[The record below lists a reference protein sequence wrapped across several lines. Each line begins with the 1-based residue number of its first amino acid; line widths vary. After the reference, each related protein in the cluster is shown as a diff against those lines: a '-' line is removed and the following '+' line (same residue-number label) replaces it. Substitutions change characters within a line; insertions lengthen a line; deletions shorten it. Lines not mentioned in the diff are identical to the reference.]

1 MDENNV
7 NGFDNMDDE
16 EGTTVLTS
24 PGVSAFGGAQ
34 GTPPTNMTTPD
45 QNANQAADQMNG
57 QYGAQQ
63 YGDQTNGQ
71 YGQQYGDQANGQ
83 YGQQYGGQM
92 NGQYGQQYGNQM
104 NNQYGQQY
112 GDQMNNQYGQQQYG
126 GQMNGQY
133 GQQQYGGQ
141 MNGQYGQQQYGGQMN
156 GQYGGQQYG
165 GQMGNNPFG
174 KPAKKFSFGLD
185 EFKNVKSFNDF
196 IKNTKLMIMSG
207 AALALIVILMVVIIV
222 AAGGR
227 GAGSIDKVGDKLA
240 KAVRTEN
247 ENTVYKLMNSKMFKA
262 ATEDVGET
270 KKEAL
275 DDIKD
280 LLEDDVDD
288 LEDEVGKVKKIEVKD
303 VDKDYASKS
312 DIKDLKKE
320 FKKEFDVD
328 LDISGYAYAKADIIV
343 EGEDGTVD
351 GTLSYTA
358 VKIGSKWYLAG
369 DYSIY
374 LNIDYDR

>member
-16 EGTTVLTS
+16 EGTTDLTS

-63 YGDQTNGQ
+63 YGDQ
-71 YGQQYGDQANGQ
+71 
-83 YGQQYGGQM
+83 M
-92 NGQYGQQYGNQM
+92 NG
-104 NNQYGQQY
+104 QYGQQY

-156 GQYGGQQYG
+156 GQYGQQQYGGQMNGQYGQQQYG

-207 AALALIVILMVVIIV
+207 AALALIIILIVVIIV
-222 AAGGR
+222 AASGGR
-227 GAGSIDKVGDKLA
+227 GAGSVDQVGEKIA
-240 KAVRTEN
+240 KAVQTEN
-247 ENTVYKLMNSKMFKA
+247 PNSIYKLINGKMAKA
-262 ATEDVGET
+262 LIEDVGET
-270 KKEAL
+270 KKEAIEDL
-275 DDIKD
+275 KDDM
-280 LLEDDVDD
+280 DDEIDD

-303 VDKDYASKS
+303 VDKNYASKS

-320 FKKEFDVD
+320 FKKELDVD
-328 LDISGYAYAKADIIV
+328 LDISGCAYARADITV
-343 EGEDGTVD
+343 EGEDGTAD
-351 GTLSYTA
+351 GTLSYT
-358 VKIGSKWYLAG
+358 VLKIGSKWYITD
-369 DYSIY
+369 DYSIS

>member
-1 MDENNV
+1 MIKVVWVIHMVSRRGEIHMDENNV

-24 PGVSAFGGAQ
+24 PGVSAYGGAQ

-45 QNANQAADQMNG
+45 QTNG
-57 QYGAQQ
+57 QYG
-63 YGDQTNGQ
+63 
-71 YGQQYGDQANGQ
+71 GQQYGDQSNGQ
-83 YGQQYGGQM
+83 YGGQQYGDQSNGQYGGQQYGGQM
-92 NGQYGQQYGNQM
+92 NGQYGAQQYGGQM
-104 NNQYGQQY
+104 NSQYGAQQY
-112 GDQMNNQYGQQQYG
+112 GDQMNGQYGGQQYG

-133 GQQQYGGQ
+133 GA
-141 MNGQYGQQQYGGQMN
+141 QQYGGQMN

-165 GQMGNNPFG
+165 DQMGNNPFAQ
-174 KPAKKFSFGLD
+174 PAKKQG
-185 EFKNVKSFNDF
+185 FNINDLF
-196 IKNTKLMIMSG
+196 KNTKLMIISG
-207 AALALIVILMVVIIV
+207 AALAAIIIIIVVIAV
-222 AAGGR
+222 VAGGR

-240 KAVRTEN
+240 KAIRTEN
-247 ENTVYKLMNSKMFKA
+247 EKTVYKLMNGKMVKA

-275 DDIKD
+275 EDIKD
-280 LLEDDVDD
+280 LLEDDLDD

-312 DIKDLKKE
+312 DIKDTKKE

-328 LDISGYAYAKADIIV
+328 LDISGYAYARADITV
-343 EGEDGTVD
+343 EGEDGTAD
-351 GTLSYTA
+351 GTLSYS
-358 VKIGSKWYLAG
+358 VIKIGSKWYLAG

-374 LNIDYDR
+374 LNIDNDR

>member
-24 PGVSAFGGAQ
+24 PGVSAYGGAQ

-45 QNANQAADQMNG
+45 QSNGQYGGQQYGDQSNG

-63 YGDQTNGQ
+63 YGDQMNGQYGGQQYGGQMNGQ
-71 YGQQYGDQANGQ
+71 YGQQYGDQSNGQYGQQYGDQSNGQ

-92 NGQYGQQYGNQM
+92 NGQYGQQYGGQM
-104 NNQYGQQY
+104 NG
-112 GDQMNNQYGQQQYG
+112 QYG
-126 GQMNGQY
+126 GQAGGQY

-141 MNGQYGQQQYGGQMN
+141 M
-156 GQYGGQQYG
+156 
-165 GQMGNNPFG
+165 GNNPFEQ
-174 KPAKKFSFGLD
+174 PAKKTGF
-185 EFKNVKSFNDF
+185 NINDF
-196 IKNTKLMIMSG
+196 FKNTKLMIISG
-207 AALALIVILMVVIIV
+207 ASLAAIIIIIVVIAV
-222 AAGGR
+222 VAGGR

-240 KAVRTEN
+240 KAIRTEN
-247 ENTVYKLMNSKMFKA
+247 EKTVYKLMNGKMVKA

-275 DDIKD
+275 EDIKD
-280 LLEDDVDD
+280 LLEDDLDD

-303 VDKDYASKS
+303 VDKNYASKS
-312 DIKDLKKE
+312 DIKDTKKE

-328 LDISGYAYAKADIIV
+328 LDISGYAYARADITV
-343 EGEDGTVD
+343 EGEDGTAD
-351 GTLSYTA
+351 GTLSYSA

-374 LNIDYDR
+374 LNIDNDR

>member
-24 PGVSAFGGAQ
+24 PGVSAYGGAQ

-45 QNANQAADQMNG
+45 QSNGQYGGQQYGDQSNG

-63 YGDQTNGQ
+63 YGDQMNGQ
-71 YGQQYGDQANGQ
+71 YG
-83 YGQQYGGQM
+83 GQQYGGQM
-92 NGQYGQQYGNQM
+92 NGQYGA
-104 NNQYGQQY
+104 
-112 GDQMNNQYGQQQYG
+112 
-126 GQMNGQY
+126 
-133 GQQQYGGQ
+133 
-141 MNGQYGQQQYGGQMN
+141 QQYGGQMN

-165 GQMGNNPFG
+165 DQMGNNPFAQ
-174 KPAKKFSFGLD
+174 PAKKQG
-185 EFKNVKSFNDF
+185 FNINDLF
-196 IKNTKLMIMSG
+196 KNTKLMIISG
-207 AALALIVILMVVIIV
+207 AALAAIIIIIVVIAV
-222 AAGGR
+222 VAGGR

-240 KAVRTEN
+240 KAIRTEN
-247 ENTVYKLMNSKMFKA
+247 EKTVYKLMNGKMVKA

-275 DDIKD
+275 EDIKD
-280 LLEDDVDD
+280 LLEDDLDD

-312 DIKDLKKE
+312 DIKDTKKE

-328 LDISGYAYAKADIIV
+328 LDISGYAYARADITV
-343 EGEDGTVD
+343 EGEDGTAD
-351 GTLSYTA
+351 GTLSYS

-374 LNIDYDR
+374 LNIDNDR